1 MIGLDSFRK
10 KSDFDSLITQLTER
24 LATTDPG
31 SEEYTKLMTHLER
44 LTKMR
49 GSDTPRRLSRDTML
63 IVFGNLVGIVIV
75 VFAEDSRVIT
85 SKAFG
90 MIPKLKTD
98 KDA

>member
-1 MIGLDSFRK
+1 
-10 KSDFDSLITQLTER
+10 
-24 LATTDPG
+24 
-31 SEEYTKLMTHLER
+31 
-44 LTKMR
+44 
-49 GSDTPRRLSRDTML
+49 ML

>member
-49 GSDTPRRLSRDTML
+49 GSNTPAD
-63 IVFGNLVGIVIV
+63 
-75 VFAEDSRVIT
+75 
-85 SKAFG
+85 
-90 MIPKLKTD
+90 
-98 KDA
+98 